1 MALKELGIALRE
13 AREAKGLDI
22 DDVAIRIKVSAR
34 VLRSIED
41 GEQDQ
46 LPHAVYARGFIKSY
60 ALLLGVDNDLL
71 MRAVDEVYPFE
82 VPGDPMP
89 ETVMA
94 QPQTRGRSSLS
105 PVVVALVVLALLAAL
120 GGGWYYRQQS
130 AREAD
135 MPKVAQPAQA
145 PQPPQSS
152 MGAQPAQQAE
162 GQNAPAQGAVP
173 ASDAAPAT
181 TAVNATNATV
191 PAAAPS
197 VNGTAVNG
205 TAPATLPAVQPA
217 RNATV
222 PAVSSAA
229 PAPAPAAQ
237 ADVPAPA
244 QPATQPAPA
253 NPAVPAAAV
262 GGPQGGVFDSEAGAT
277 GGADTDGSMLAGGTH
292 RIVVIALADC
302 WVHSSADDSDVR
314 QFSLHKGQT
323 FALTF
328 SKRLTL
334 KLGNAGGVRIRYNG
348 QEQPAPG
355 DSGQVRTLVF
365 PPQAQ

>member
-34 VLRSIED
+34 VLRAIED

-46 LPHAVYARGFIKSY
+46 LPHSVYARGFIKSY
-60 ALLLGVDNDLL
+60 AALLGVDNDLV
-71 MRAVDEVYPFE
+71 MRAVDEAYPFE
-82 VPGDPMP
+82 VPEDLLP
-89 ETVMA
+89 EAVIA
-94 QPQTRGRSSLS
+94 QPQARGRIGLS
-105 PVVVALVVLALLAAL
+105 PVVLALALLVVLAAL
-120 GGGWYYRQQS
+120 GGGWYYSQRA

-135 MPKVAQPAQA
+135 LPKVAQPAQS
-145 PQPPQSS
+145 PQSAQS
-152 MGAQPAQQAE
+152 SQSAVPQPAQQVE
-162 GQNAPAQGAVP
+162 PQSAPVQDAVP
-173 ASDAAPAT
+173 APDAAPA
-181 TAVNATNATV
+181 ANATSATV
-191 PAAAPS
+191 PAVAPS
-197 VNGTAVNG
+197 VNGTS
-205 TAPATLPAVQPA
+205 PATGSTAQPA
-217 RNATV
+217 RNA
-222 PAVSSAA
+222 SAA
-229 PAPAPAAQ
+229 AASSPVSAPAA
-237 ADVPAPA
+237 AA
-244 QPATQPAPA
+244 QGAT
-253 NPAVPAAAV
+253 PAAAPSAPATPAAV
-262 GGPQGGVFDSEAGAT
+262 AGGPQGGVFDSEAAAT

-355 DSGQVRTLVF
+355 DMGQVRTLVF

>member
-34 VLRSIED
+34 VLRAIED
-41 GEQDQ
+41 GDQDQ
-46 LPHAVYARGFIKSY
+46 LPHSVYARGFIKSY
-60 ALLLGVDNDLL
+60 ASLLGVDNDLV
-71 MRAVDEVYPFE
+71 MSAVDEAYPFE
-82 VPGDPMP
+82 VPEDLLQ
-89 ETVMA
+89 ETAIA
-94 QPQTRGRSSLS
+94 QPQARGRTGLS
-105 PVVVALVVLALLAAL
+105 PVVLALVLLVLLAAL
-120 GGGWYYRQQS
+120 GGGWYYRQQA

-135 MPKVAQPAQA
+135 LPKVAQPAQA
-145 PQPPQSS
+145 PQPV
-152 MGAQPAQQAE
+152 QPSVAE
-162 GQNAPAQGAVP
+162 PAPAQDAEP
-173 ASDAAPAT
+173 APDAAPAS
-181 TAVNATNATV
+181 NATNATV
-191 PAAAPS
+191 SA
-197 VNGTAVNG
+197 NG
-205 TAPATLPAVQPA
+205 TLPATVPAMQPA
-217 RNATV
+217 RNATAPAASSAV
-222 PAVSSAA
+222 PAS
-229 PAPAPAAQ
+229 APAAQ
-237 ADVPAPA
+237 ASAA
-244 QPATQPAPA
+244 AATQPVAQAVAPA
-253 NPAVPAAAV
+253 TPAASAAAS
-262 GGPQGGVFDSEAGAT
+262 GGPQGGVFDSEAAAT

-355 DSGQVRTLVF
+355 ESGQVRTLVF

>member
-34 VLRSIED
+34 VLRAIED

-46 LPHAVYARGFIKSY
+46 LPHSVYARGFIKSY
-60 ALLLGVDNDLL
+60 ATVLGVDNDLV
-71 MRAVDEVYPFE
+71 MRVVDETYPFE
-82 VPGDPMP
+82 VPEDLLP
-89 ETVMA
+89 ETVVA
-94 QPQTRGRSSLS
+94 QPHARGRTGLSL
-105 PVVVALVVLALLAAL
+105 VALALVLLTLLAAL
-120 GGGWYYRQQS
+120 GGVWYYRQQAS
-130 AREAD
+130 READ
-135 MPKVAQPAQA
+135 LPKVAQPAQPPQA
-145 PQPPQSS
+145 DPQP
-152 MGAQPAQQAE
+152 
-162 GQNAPAQGAVP
+162 APAQDAVP
-173 ASDAAPAT
+173 APDAAPAS
-181 TAVNATNATV
+181 NATNATV
-191 PAAAPS
+191 SAVAPS
-197 VNGTAVNG
+197 VNETS
-205 TAPATLPAVQPA
+205 PAAGSATQPA
-217 RNATV
+217 RTS
-222 PAVSSAA
+222 PAAAASSAA
-229 PAPAPAAQ
+229 QVPAPAAQ
-237 ADVPAPA
+237 APAQGATPAAAPA
-244 QPATQPAPA
+244 TPAA
-253 NPAVPAAAV
+253 PAAAV
-262 GGPQGGVFDSEAGAT
+262 TGPQGGVYDSEAAAT
-277 GGADTDGSMLAGGTH
+277 SGADTDGSMLAGGTH

-355 DSGQVRTLVF
+355 DMGQVRTLVF

>member
-13 AREAKGLDI
+13 ARETKGLDI

-34 VLRSIED
+34 VLRAIED

-46 LPHAVYARGFIKSY
+46 MPHSVYARGFIKSY
-60 ALLLGVDNDLL
+60 AALLGVDNDLV
-71 MRAVDEVYPFE
+71 MRAVDEAYPFE
-82 VPGDPMP
+82 VPEDLLP
-89 ETVMA
+89 EAVIA
-94 QPQTRGRSSLS
+94 QPQARGRTGLS
-105 PVVVALVVLALLAAL
+105 PVVLALALLVLLVAL
-120 GGGWYYRQQS
+120 GGGWYYRQQA

-135 MPKVAQPAQA
+135 LPKVAQPAQ
-145 PQPPQSS
+145 S
-152 MGAQPAQQAE
+152 AQQADP
-162 GQNAPAQGAVP
+162 QPAPAQDAVP
-173 ASDAAPAT
+173 VPDVAPDAAA
-181 TAVNATNATV
+181 AANATNSTV
-191 PAAAPS
+191 PAVAPS
-197 VNGTAVNG
+197 VNGTS
-205 TAPATLPAVQPA
+205 PATGPATQPA
-217 RNATV
+217 RNATAPAASSAVSAPAPVAQAAAPGASQAV
-222 PAVSSAA
+222 PQPVTPSASAVSST
-229 PAPAPAAQ
+229 PTAPAA
-237 ADVPAPA
+237 AL
-244 QPATQPAPA
+244 
-253 NPAVPAAAV
+253 
-262 GGPQGGVFDSEAGAT
+262 GGPQGGVFDSEAAAT

-302 WVHSSADDSDVR
+302 WVHSTADDSDVR

>member
-34 VLRSIED
+34 VLRAMED

-46 LPHAVYARGFIKSY
+46 MPHSVYARGFIKSY
-60 ALLLGVDNDLL
+60 AALLGVDNDLV
-71 MRAVDEVYPFE
+71 MRTVDEAYPFE
-82 VPGDPMP
+82 VPEDPLQ
-89 ETVMA
+89 ETAIA
-94 QPQTRGRSSLS
+94 QPQARRTGLS
-105 PVVVALVVLALLAAL
+105 PVVLALALLVVLAAL
-120 GGGWYYRQQS
+120 GGWYYRQQAAS
-130 AREAD
+130 EAD
-135 MPKVAQPAQA
+135 MPKVAQPAQPVQPSQSTA
-145 PQPPQSS
+145 TQPVPQADPQNVPPQD
-152 MGAQPAQQAE
+152 AEPA
-162 GQNAPAQGAVP
+162 P
-173 ASDAAPAT
+173 DAAPAS
-181 TAVNATNATV
+181 NATNATV
-191 PAAAPS
+191 SA
-197 VNGTAVNG
+197 NG
-205 TAPATLPAVQPA
+205 TLPAKVPSMQPA
-217 RNATV
+217 RNATAPAASSAV
-222 PAVSSAA
+222 PAS
-229 PAPAPAAQ
+229 APAAQ
-237 ADVPAPA
+237 ASAA
-244 QPATQPAPA
+244 AATQPVAQ
-253 NPAVPAAAV
+253 AVASAMPAASAAAS
-262 GGPQGGVFDSEAGAT
+262 GGPQGGVFDNEAAAT

-348 QEQPAPG
+348 QEQSAPG
-355 DSGQVRTLVF
+355 ESGQVRTLVF

>member
-34 VLRSIED
+34 VLRAIED

-46 LPHAVYARGFIKSY
+46 LPHSVYARGFIKSY
-60 ALLLGVDNDLL
+60 AAMLGVDNDLV
-71 MRAVDEVYPFE
+71 MRAVDEAYPFE
-82 VPGDPMP
+82 VPEDLLP
-89 ETVMA
+89 EAVIA
-94 QPQTRGRSSLS
+94 QPQARGRIGLS
-105 PVVVALVVLALLAAL
+105 PVILALALLVVLAAL
-120 GGGWYYRQQS
+120 GGWYYSQRA

-135 MPKVAQPAQA
+135 LPKVAQPAQS
-145 PQPPQSS
+145 PQSPQSS
-152 MGAQPAQQAE
+152 QSAVPQPAQQAE
-162 GQNAPAQGAVP
+162 PQSAPVQDAVP
-173 ASDAAPAT
+173 APDAAPA
-181 TAVNATNATV
+181 ANATNATV
-191 PAAAPS
+191 SAVSPS
-197 VNGTAVNG
+197 VNGTS
-205 TAPATLPAVQPA
+205 PATGSTAQPA
-217 RNATV
+217 RNASAAAASS
-222 PAVSSAA
+222 AVS
-229 PAPAPAAQ
+229 APAPAAQ
-237 ADVPAPA
+237 AAA
-244 QPATQPAPA
+244 QGAT
-253 NPAVPAAAV
+253 PAAAPSAPATPAAPAAV
-262 GGPQGGVFDSEAGAT
+262 AGGPQGGVFDSEAAAT

-355 DSGQVRTLVF
+355 DMGQVRTLVF

>member
-34 VLRSIED
+34 VLRAIED

-46 LPHAVYARGFIKSY
+46 LPHSVYARGFIKSY
-60 ALLLGVDNDLL
+60 ASLLGVDNDLV
-71 MRAVDEVYPFE
+71 MRAVDEAYPFE
-82 VPGDPMP
+82 VPEDLLP
-89 ETVMA
+89 ETVIA
-94 QPQTRGRSSLS
+94 QPQARGRIGLS
-105 PVVVALVVLALLAAL
+105 PVVLALALLVLLVAL
-120 GGGWYYRQQS
+120 GGGWYYRQQA

-135 MPKVAQPAQA
+135 MPKVAQPAQ
-145 PQPPQSS
+145 PPQSS
-152 MGAQPAQQAE
+152 VSQPAQQAE
-162 GQNAPAQGAVP
+162 PQNVPAQDAVPAPDAVP
-173 ASDAAPAT
+173 AS
-181 TAVNATNATV
+181 NATNATA
-191 PAAAPS
+191 PAVAPS
-197 VNGTAVNG
+197 VNGTAP
-205 TAPATLPAVQPA
+205 APQPA
-217 RNATV
+217 RNATA
-222 PAVSSAA
+222 PAASSAA

-237 ADVPAPA
+237 ASATAAA
-244 QPATQPAPA
+244 QPVTSSAPTT
-253 NPAVPAAAV
+253 PAASTAAS
-262 GGPQGGVFDSEAGAT
+262 GGPQGGVFDSEAAAT

-348 QEQPAPG
+348 QEQPAAG